1 MEKKSLTQRQSKE
14 HDCKIGQITMN
25 VAQDDKR
32 KMWAEKKEVGDL

>member
-32 KMWAEKKEVGDL
+32 KMWAEKKVGDL